1 LPWSIYEEWWREVFY
16 EKSNQSFFDF
26 LSQGVTSLLISVVGG
41 GFFLSG
47 IYFFIRKVGKYWW
60 AWSSLLAAFSISAMM
75 LLGPIWIEPL
85 FNQYKP
91 LPPGEVKEALTVLAN
106 QANIDP
112 ERIFVYDGSR
122 QSNKFTANVTGIG
135 SSARIAIS
143 DVALNSASLDEVKAV
158 TAHEIGHYVLGHVW
172 NLIGTA
178 TMLSLVF
185 FYATSLIFPLIAR
198 WMGTQV
204 TIDDPRGIPILLV
217 CISLM
222 SLLTQPINNFMIR
235 KGETE
240 ADLYSYQA
248 VNLPDAMATA
258 LVKTAEYRY
267 PRPTPLQEFVF
278 YSHPSVEKR
287 VKAAMEWKS
296 KNP

>member
-1 LPWSIYEEWWREVFY
+1 
-16 EKSNQSFFDF
+16 
-26 LSQGVTSLLISVVGG
+26 
-41 GFFLSG
+41 
-47 IYFFIRKVGKYWW
+47 
-60 AWSSLLAAFSISAMM
+60 
-75 LLGPIWIEPL
+75 
-85 FNQYKP
+85 
-91 LPPGEVKEALTVLAN
+91 
-106 QANIDP
+106 
-112 ERIFVYDGSR
+112 
-122 QSNKFTANVTGIG
+122 
-135 SSARIAIS
+135 
-143 DVALNSASLDEVKAV
+143 
-158 TAHEIGHYVLGHVW
+158 
-172 NLIGTA
+172 
-178 TMLSLVF
+178 MLSLVF